1 VLPGKPRAQI
11 RAGDGHNFGR
21 VGVPWVPSS
30 SSCIDA
36 VPTYLLMAEG
46 MLNGPNQEAW
56 QFKSLIY
63 GGTCVAC
70 GGTIDKNAK
79 GWHNRVIKKARCA
92 SCGPGRPDPV
102 PVPSLDPPPA
112 LRPDPV
118 GGTST
123 LKQFSGKNR
132 SQGLKGA
139 TGEYLMDR
147 YLHKHLTD
155 GEVILT
161 DRRVPGGDANIDH
174 VVVASS
180 GVWIIDSKMWEG
192 KIVYKAKSMTSAK
205 MKLKV
210 GGEDRT
216 AKIQTIYN
224 LVIPVAGV
232 IDDRSVPIH
241 PAMVFVEGDWGSRAA
256 LRFIG
261 GKPYNHEGVWLT
273 APIVLKKLVRGPG
286 PLTTDDIARIGSK
299 LDKVLTPRWPG

>member
-1 VLPGKPRAQI
+1 
-11 RAGDGHNFGR
+11 
-21 VGVPWVPSS
+21 
-30 SSCIDA
+30 
-36 VPTYLLMAEG
+36 M
-46 MLNGPNQEAW
+46 
-56 QFKSLIY
+56 
-63 GGTCVAC
+63 
-70 GGTIDKNAK
+70 
-79 GWHNRVIKKARCA
+79 
-92 SCGPGRPDPV
+92 
-102 PVPSLDPPPA
+102 
-112 LRPDPV
+112 
-118 GGTST
+118 
-123 LKQFSGKNR
+123 KQFTGKNR

-147 YLHKHLTD
+147 YLHEHLTD

-205 MKLKV
+205 MKLTI

-232 IDDRSVPIH
+232 IEDRNIPIH

-256 LRFIG
+256 LRFLS
-261 GKPYNHEGVWLT
+261 GKPYKHEGVWLT
-273 APIVLKKLVRGPG
+273 APIVLKKLIQEPG
-286 PLTTDDIARIGSK
+286 PLTTSDIAQIGLK
-299 LDKVLTPRWPG
+299 LDEVLIPRWPG

>member
-1 VLPGKPRAQI
+1 MQCNCHRRWGGGTEP
-11 RAGDGHNFGR
+11 
-21 VGVPWVPSS
+21 PSS
-30 SSCIDA
+30 SCLGE
-36 VPTYLLMAEG
+36 VPTFILMA
-46 MLNGPNQEAW
+46 ASDVW
-56 QFKSLIY
+56 KFKSLIY

-70 GGTIDKNAK
+70 GEAIDRQAE
-79 GWHNRVIKKARCA
+79 GWHNPMISKVRCT
-92 SCGPGRPDPV
+92 SCGPGRPAPMS
-102 PVPSLDPPPA
+102 VPSLDLPPA
-112 LRPDPV
+112 LRSDPV

-123 LKQFSGKNR
+123 LKQFTGKNR

-147 YLHKHLTD
+147 YLHEHLTD

-205 MKLKV
+205 MKLTI

-232 IDDRSVPIH
+232 IEDRSIPIH
-241 PAMVFVEGDWGSRAA
+241 PALVFVEADWGSRAA
-256 LRFIG
+256 IRFLG
-261 GKPYNHEGVWLT
+261 GKPYRHEGVWLT
-273 APIVLKKLVRGPG
+273 APIVLRKLIQEPG
-286 PLTTDDIARIGSK
+286 PLTTDDIALIGAK
-299 LDKVLTPRWPG
+299 LDQVLIPRWPG